1 MKNKNK
7 CIVKVKKERVC
18 KICGKKIKAGTQC
31 VTINPRCEPRYWACL
46 NHIEERKHCALY
58 SQIKS
63 LQMALG
69 IIPSNQS
76 DSDFDDEGKYYAYA
90 DILNELEDVAGC
102 DGCKRKCDLKND
114 EDDFL
119 SKL

>member
-7 CIVKVKKERVC
+7 CIVKVKKDRVC
-18 KICGKKIKAGTQC
+18 KICGEKIKAETQC
-31 VTINPRCEPRYWACL
+31 VTINPRCKPRYWACL
-46 NHIEERKHCALY
+46 KHDEERKQCTLY

-63 LQMALG
+63 LHMALD

-102 DGCKRKCDLKND
+102 ENCKRKCDLKISGD
-114 EDDFL
+114 CE
-119 SKL
+119 